1 MFEFSIHFFFNEIIY
16 LCLFALDMI
25 TLQFIQLL
33 WLSVIERKVEER
45 QNYFWYIFYFLLDFH
60 FFQYLWIRFT
70 FPSSVARVK
79 STGWIEKQ
87 EDSWRSKLQLIN
99 STKTIIQLVLILSN
113 PQSTH
118 PSQIVTQRLV
128 NRPIGHWE
136 EFQVQV
142 LIWTQPYS
150 SGQYHYSLATTIWRT
165 IPFCEHH
172 LHLCI

>member
-1 MFEFSIHFFFNEIIY
+1 MINWPKYKVSTNNKWGATLKQTFIFDKCHWRKSLISHSWSFRFWPSCPLEFPQASARTGSVASMVASGSGISF
-16 LCLFALDMI
+16 
-25 TLQFIQLL
+25 LQLNSL
-33 WLSVIERKVEER
+33 PR
-45 QNYFWYIFYFLLDFH
+45 
-60 FFQYLWIRFT
+60 
-70 FPSSVARVK
+70 FPSRRRWSPP
-79 STGWIEKQ
+79 T
-87 EDSWRSKLQLIN
+87 
-99 STKTIIQLVLILSN
+99 TIIQLVLILSN

-142 LIWTQPYS
+142 LKWTQPYS